1 MSKPKIVTKEVTK
14 NKEHKGWKVYIDGS
28 KFPKKPVD
36 FYLGMTE
43 EQAVKKAIEEFS
55 GLCDGLSEEEYRA
68 V

>member
-1 MSKPKIVTKEVTK
+1 MNTGESP
-14 NKEHKGWKVYIDGS
+14 GFSRGS
-28 KFPKKPVD
+28 GFN
-36 FYLGMTE
+36 E